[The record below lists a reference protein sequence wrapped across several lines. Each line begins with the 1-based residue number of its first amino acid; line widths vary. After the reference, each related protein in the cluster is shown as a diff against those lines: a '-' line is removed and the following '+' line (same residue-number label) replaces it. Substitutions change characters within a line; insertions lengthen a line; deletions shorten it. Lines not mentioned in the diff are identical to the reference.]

1 MKKRKKILFCT
12 EASFLPTGYSVYTK
26 EVLSRLNRIP
36 DLEVAEL
43 ACYVDVNNPSLKDV
57 PWKIYPNQPL
67 SDSPDWGTYK
77 SSPSY
82 QFGEYTFDSVLLD
95 FMPDFVMDIRDW
107 WMIEFQAR
115 STFRDYFHWA
125 IMPTVDAYPQNPQWI
140 TTFASADSV
149 FTYSEFGRDVLL
161 SQCDDIKYKD
171 IASPCASENFKPV
184 INKAKHKDSMGIT
197 GDIFLIGTVMRN
209 QKRKLYPDLFRVFRN
224 FLDATKT
231 TNAYLY
237 CHTCYPDVGWDI
249 PRLLQEFDLTHRVLF
264 TYKCNS
270 CNEIQPNFF
279 KDSFTFCKKCGQFSS
294 HMAGISNKVEESEF
308 CKIYNLFDVYI
319 QYANS
324 EGFGMP
330 QLEAAQCGVPIM
342 SVEYSAMESVI
353 NNIKGIAL
361 KPLALNRECET
372 GCYRA
377 VPNNE
382 ETLQKL
388 IELYSN
394 ADTLPALGTE
404 IRKNTLYHYDWN
416 KTASVWARHFQET
429 EVRDHRETWLSPP
442 QIIEPAPAPPENL
455 SPTDQTNYLFERVL
469 AKPEWIGN
477 YLWKRTVRDLTYRRM
492 IESTHRD
499 FYFNEAHNTLAAGTM
514 GSQPFDIEKA
524 YKSFCDLRASFNKW
538 EQHRHESIVHRQL

>member
-1 MKKRKKILFCT
+1 
-12 EASFLPTGYSVYTK
+12 
-26 EVLSRLNRIP
+26 
-36 DLEVAEL
+36 
-43 ACYVDVNNPSLKDV
+43 
-57 PWKIYPNQPL
+57 
-67 SDSPDWGTYK
+67 
-77 SSPSY
+77 
-82 QFGEYTFDSVLLD
+82 
-95 FMPDFVMDIRDW
+95 
-107 WMIEFQAR
+107 
-115 STFRDYFHWA
+115 
-125 IMPTVDAYPQNPQWI
+125 
-140 TTFASADSV
+140 
-149 FTYSEFGRDVLL
+149 
-161 SQCDDIKYKD
+161 
-171 IASPCASENFKPV
+171 
-184 INKAKHKDSMGIT
+184 
-197 GDIFLIGTVMRN
+197 
-209 QKRKLYPDLFRVFRN
+209 
-224 FLDATKT
+224 
-231 TNAYLY
+231 
-237 CHTCYPDVGWDI
+237 
-249 PRLLQEFDLTHRVLF
+249 
-264 TYKCNS
+264 
-270 CNEIQPNFF
+270 
-279 KDSFTFCKKCGQFSS
+279 
-294 HMAGISNKVEESEF
+294 MAGISNKVEESEF

-416 KTASVWARHFQET
+416 KTASVWAKHFQET